1 MTINEFLSMGLV
13 GCYEPIKLFD
23 IREDG
28 YMFDHSAPAY
38 EIASYS
44 LYKDLDVLR
53 ISAGSDDDGSFLIL
67 DVDKYQISISE
78 LMSQINQGGENNG
91 KEKEN

>member
-13 GCYEPIKLFD
+13 GCYEPITLFD

-28 YMFDHSAPAY
+28 YMFDHSIPAY
-38 EIASYS
+38 EIGSI
-44 LYKDLDVLR
+44 YKDLDVLR
-53 ISAGSDDDGSFLIL
+53 ISAGSDDNGSFLIL
-67 DVDKYQISISE
+67 DVDKYQISISD
-78 LMSQINQGGENNG
+78 LLSQVKQGGENNG